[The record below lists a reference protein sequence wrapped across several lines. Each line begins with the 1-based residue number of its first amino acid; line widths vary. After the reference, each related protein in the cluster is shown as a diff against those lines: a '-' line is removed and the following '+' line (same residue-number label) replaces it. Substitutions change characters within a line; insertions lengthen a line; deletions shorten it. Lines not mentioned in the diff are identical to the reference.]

1 MSARRRPAPGPSGVP
16 RASARPGRAARRA
29 AVALSLAAVV
39 QGLGFGGAAPAG
51 AAPSGSVPVAADR
64 AGAHP
69 SWSADPTPSWG
80 VDSLPCRDVLF
91 VGVRGSGEKAPW
103 GGTVEGVRTILSEEL
118 DRPANQIW
126 LDYPAVSP
134 HTLGT
139 HDLEAHVLDPAPPSS
154 DYFDSVEEGSQELT
168 RVLGQSARRCPGQQV
183 LLVGFSQGA
192 QVITRAVA
200 GGADSSTLA
209 GALLLGNPAHHPG
222 QNAREV
228 DGQVD
233 TPAIGLAA
241 TLTYLRAQA
250 RPGDDTTRREA
261 VHNLVDE
268 VFALHEGKVSN
279 GVIAGTL
286 NTAHEVV
293 PARLYSRILSVCS
306 EGDLVCDAAP
316 AMSRMLTSSSSMQDE
331 FAAARPVHGGY
342 STDVVRTAAEEL
354 ARLVGEAAAAPEE
367 PSGPPPEPWVDPPP
381 SDDPGAGPTVS
392 PSGDAEPTADTSTGA
407 GDGPEGGSGDGDARA
422 AGASG
427 ETGPAWLVP
436 LLAGAVGV
444 LSLTTLGLSWALWR
458 RR

>member
-1 MSARRRPAPGPSGVP
+1 M
-16 RASARPGRAARRA
+16 
-29 AVALSLAAVV
+29 AAVV
-39 QGLGFGGAAPAG
+39 QGLGFGGAVPAG
-51 AAPSGSVPVAADR
+51 AASSGLPAAAVPVAAAADR

-139 HDLEAHVLDPAPPSS
+139 HDLEAHVLDPAPPNS

-316 AMSRMLTSSSSMQDE
+316 AMSRMLTSSSSMEDE
-331 FAAARPVHGGY
+331 FAAARPIHGGY

-381 SDDPGAGPTVS
+381 SDDPGAGPNVS
-392 PSGDAEPTADTSTGA
+392 PSGEPGDPAPTGDADPTADAPGDGSDGGDAGGSA